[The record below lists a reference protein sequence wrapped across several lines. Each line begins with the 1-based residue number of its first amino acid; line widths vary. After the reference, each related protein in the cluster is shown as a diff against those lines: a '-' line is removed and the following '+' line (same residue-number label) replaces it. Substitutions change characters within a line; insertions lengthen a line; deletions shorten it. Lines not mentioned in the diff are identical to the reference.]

1 MPNSLVIDFLNSRL
15 QILIPYS
22 VKLDKTPVA
31 LSTNLTYALCSC
43 HLLLFNTFFSM
54 STESKTSIVSWGHLA
69 GVMGHHGNGLTYK
82 SSGRSGPWFG
92 SLGHLVSLD
101 FGSLGLRAG

>member
-31 LSTNLTYALCSC
+31 LSTNLTYALC
-43 HLLLFNTFFSM
+43 
-54 STESKTSIVSWGHLA
+54 
-69 GVMGHHGNGLTYK
+69 
-82 SSGRSGPWFG
+82 
-92 SLGHLVSLD
+92 
-101 FGSLGLRAG
+101 